1 MRSVWGAT
9 AFVIFIIV
17 ITLIYKLPA
26 KFIYQKFSNVSSVE
40 LVGISGSIW
49 SGRIDSITT
58 PQLTLNQLSWQ
69 LSALPLLVGDVDV
82 QWKLE
87 DPALQLQGKVSLS
100 GEEFSLIDI
109 KGYIDLVELGTRLP
123 AQNILL
129 AGVINLDIPQA
140 EFKQSELINMTGLV
154 KWKSAQLLSP
164 ENIEFGNFKADLS
177 NSSGKLLASLSDTG
191 GPVSLGGVFSLSSR
205 GKYDYT
211 LEIAVRDTSVPGLLD
226 GFNQLG
232 QYDDNGVA
240 TLRGNG
246 MLF

>member
-1 MRSVWGAT
+1 MRSVWAAT

-17 ITLIYKLPA
+17 TTLVYKLPA
-26 KFIYQKFSNVSSVE
+26 KFIYQQFSSVSSVE

-49 SGRIDSITT
+49 SGHVDSITT

-69 LSALPLLVGDVDV
+69 LSVWALLVGDVDV

-87 DPALQLQGKVSLS
+87 DPALQLQGEARLS
-100 GEEFSLIDI
+100 GEELSLVDI
-109 KGYIDLVELGTRLP
+109 KGHIDLVELGTRLP
-123 AQNILL
+123 AQDVLL
-129 AGVINLDIPQA
+129 AGVINIDIPQTK
-140 EFKQSELINMTGLV
+140 FKQSELINMTGLV
-154 KWKSAQLLSP
+154 KWQSAQLLSP
-164 ENIEFGNFKADLS
+164 ANIEFGDFKADIS
-177 NSSGKLLASLSDTG
+177 NSAGKLLANLNDTG
-191 GPVSLGGVFSLSSR
+191 GPVSLTGVFSLSPR
-205 GKYDYT
+205 GVYDYT

-232 QYDDNGVA
+232 QHDNNGVA

>member
-17 ITLIYKLPA
+17 ITLVYKLPA
-26 KFIYQKFSNVSSVE
+26 KFIYQQFSNVSSIE
-40 LVGISGSIW
+40 LTGISGSIW
-49 SGRIDSITT
+49 SGHVDSITT

-69 LSALPLLVGDVDV
+69 LSIWALLVGDVDV
-82 QWKLE
+82 RWKLE
-87 DPALQLQGKVSLS
+87 DPALQLQGEASLS
-100 GEEFSLIDI
+100 GQELSLIDI

-123 AQNILL
+123 AQDILL
-129 AGVINLDIPQA
+129 AGVINIDIPQV
-140 EFKQSELINMTGLV
+140 EFKQSELIDMTGLV
-154 KWKSAQLLSP
+154 KWESAQLLSP
-164 ENIEFGNFKADLS
+164 ANIELGDFKADLS

-191 GPVSLGGVFSLSSR
+191 GPVSLAGFFSLSSL
-205 GKYDYT
+205 GKYDYK